1 MILHTLID
9 AKRTDGERE
18 INHHGKTIKI
28 GDDGKPIH
36 DNDTQVED
44 VLVHLKKTAYM
55 NHAAAGATTTG

>member
-36 DNDTQVED
+36 GDNDTQVED
-44 VLVHLKKTAYM
+44 VLVHLKKTEKKL
-55 NHAAAGATTTG
+55 HI